1 MDRVLR
7 VRLRHGQRQEVAN
20 TLPIVRVRLSQGGRM
35 GGGGG
40 VGRRCGGGDQE
51 SISRLITRD
60 FL

>member
-35 GGGGG
+35 GGGGVVLVGG
-40 VGRRCGGGDQE
+40 VAE
-51 SISRLITRD
+51 VIKNRLAA
-60 FL
+60 